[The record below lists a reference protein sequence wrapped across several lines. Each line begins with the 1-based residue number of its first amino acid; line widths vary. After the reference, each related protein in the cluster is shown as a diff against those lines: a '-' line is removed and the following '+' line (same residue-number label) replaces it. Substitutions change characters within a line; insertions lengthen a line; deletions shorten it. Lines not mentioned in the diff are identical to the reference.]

1 MKVVRLHV
9 NADIER
15 VLNELKAELPTLD
28 YPEILKLAL
37 SELYQNRL
45 KPSRV
50 AKPQNQQQ
58 SQQGWANSLPVME
71 LNEEQQKALGEAL
84 EEIKQGS
91 TSRPMRASEVMDL
104 LNE

>member
-1 MKVVRLHV
+1 MNLRQ
-9 NADIER
+9 N
-15 VLNELKAELPTLD
+15 LPALD

-45 KPSRV
+45 KKPSFTRAQV
-50 AKPQNQQQ
+50 QQQ
-58 SQQGWANSLPVME
+58 TWANNLPVME
-71 LNEEQQKALGEAL
+71 LSEEQQEVLGEAL

-91 TSRPMRASEVMDL
+91 TNRPMHASEVMDL